1 MSLCHVVAY
10 HVSVIGHRQIN
21 LSVYCM
27 VCYEIWLL
35 TFCSYQVLHC
45 SFAW

>member
-1 MSLCHVVAY
+1 MSICHVVAY
-10 HVSVIGHRQIN
+10 HDSVIGHRQID

-45 SFAW
+45 SFAL